1 MTPVRV
7 REGLLAAGLV
17 VVLAAG
23 TAGAAARQVPPRHP
37 LDGLAWLFV
46 GAAVAVVLVRR
57 RWPVGA
63 LLAGA
68 AIVAGY
74 FAAGYPYGPVIFVV
88 CLLSYSLAR
97 RGGTRRTLWAIGL
110 ATVLLVPPLVRPAPV
125 STLLVEA
132 LVLLGAVLAW
142 LGVPAWLAATVR
154 LYRTHADD
162 VAERAIAD
170 ERLRLS
176 REVHDVVAHSLSLIT
191 LQSGAALRVW
201 DHSPQ
206 DAHAAVQAIRATSV
220 DALRELRQ
228 TLAELRGEAPPR
240 GIADVDGLV
249 ARLNGDALRV
259 SLTVTGE
266 ARPLPSEADACAYRL
281 VQESLTNV
289 VRHAE
294 AGAALVAVAYEPGGV
309 GLAVEDD
316 GAGAADGPGHG
327 RGLQGMGE
335 RVAALGGTLSAGPR
349 PGGGFAVRAWIPR

>member
-37 LDGLAWLFV
+37 LDGWAWLLV

-74 FAAGYPYGPVIFVV
+74 LAVGYPYGPVIFVV

-97 RGGTRRTLWAIGL
+97 HAGTRRTVWAVGL
-110 ATVLLVPPLVRPAPV
+110 ATILLVPALVRPAPV

-132 LVLLGAVLAW
+132 AVLLGAVLAW

-162 VAERAIAD
+162 VADRALAD

-201 DHSPQ
+201 DHSPA
-206 DAHAAVQAIRATSV
+206 DAHAAVQAIRSTSV
-220 DALRELRQ
+220 EALRELRQ
-228 TLAELRGEAPPR
+228 TLGELRGEVPPR
-240 GIADVDGLV
+240 GIGDVGGLV
-249 ARLNGDALRV
+249 GRLDGEALRV
-259 SLTVTGE
+259 TLTVTGPP
-266 ARPLPSEADACAYRL
+266 RPLRPEADACAYRI

-289 VRHAE
+289 VRHAA
-294 AGAALVAVAYEPGGV
+294 AGSAAVTVAYEPGGV

-316 GAGAADGPGHG
+316 GAGVADGPVPG

-335 RVAALGGTLSAGPR
+335 RVAELGGTLSAGPR
-349 PGGGFAVRAWIPR
+349 PGGGFAVRAWIPQ